1 MAGPTAYNEQT
12 LLPQEGLTSQYW
24 NSGPFSQE
32 RGQRH
37 TAVMNTLTKQSLLL
51 LRESESFTVTSMAK
65 FLMLLTASLEISL
78 STFVWETEGWP
89 PKYAYVLECVNIFWY
104 RTHYKNK
111 LYYIVLILQIEL
123 RLLIS

>member
-1 MAGPTAYNEQT
+1 MTVPTAYNEQT

-32 RGQRH
+32 RGQLH
-37 TAVMNTLTKQSLLL
+37 TAIMNILTRQSSLL

-65 FLMLLTASLEISL
+65 LLMLLTASLESSL

-89 PKYAYVLECVNIFWY
+89 PKYAYVLECVTIVWY
-104 RTHYKNK
+104 RTNYKNK
-111 LYYIVLILQIEL
+111 LD
-123 RLLIS
+123 